1 MTTTTTTT
9 TTRTTT
15 TGTTGTTDQTTTDAD
30 PGEVEAFL
38 GQVATDAAAVFHAAT
53 VVLGDK
59 LGLYR
64 ALAGGGPATP
74 AELADRTGCDERYLQ
89 EWLHAQVASGYCGH
103 DAATG
108 RFGLSPAQA
117 AVLADESSPAFAAGM
132 LSLAAVAVK
141 DEERLGRDAVRTG
154 AGVGWHEHHHDLFHG
169 TERLFKPGYVA
180 NLVSSW
186 IPALDGVEAK
196 LHAGATVADIG
207 CGHGAST
214 IVLAEAYPASTI
226 VGFDYH
232 AESIEIARTRAAEA
246 GVGDRVRFEV
256 SGAADFGGAG
266 YDLACVFDA
275 LHDMGDP
282 VGAAAH
288 IRESLAPDG
297 TFLLVEPMAGETL
310 ADNTHTLGRL
320 FYSAGLFICLAHAK
334 SQGGRRQLGPQVPE
348 STWRELLAEAGFT
361 RFRRATETPF
371 NRVFEARP

>member
-1 MTTTTTTT
+1 MTTTTD
-9 TTRTTT
+9 
-15 TGTTGTTDQTTTDAD
+15 DQA
-30 PGEVEAFL
+30 EIEAFL
-38 GQVATDAAAVFHAAT
+38 GQVATDAAAAFHAAT

-59 LGLYR
+59 LGLYK
-64 ALAGGGPATP
+64 ALAEGGPATP
-74 AELADRTGCDERYLQ
+74 AELADRTGCDARYLQ

-103 DAATG
+103 DPASG
-108 RFGLSPAQA
+108 RFALSPAQA

-132 LSLAAVAVK
+132 MSLAAVVMK
-141 DEERLGRDAVRTG
+141 DEERLSRDAVRTG
-154 AGVGWHEHHHDLFHG
+154 AGIRWDEHHHDLFHG

-196 LHAGATVADIG
+196 LRAGATVADIG

-214 IVLAEAYPASTI
+214 IVLAQAYPASTI

-232 AESIEIARTRAAEA
+232 AESIEVARKRAAEA

-256 SGAADFGGAG
+256 ASAAELSGGG

-288 IRESLAPDG
+288 IREALAPDG

-310 ADNTHTLGRL
+310 AENVHPIGRL
-320 FYSAGLFICLAHAK
+320 FYSAGLFVCVAHAK
-334 SQGGRRQLGPQVPE
+334 AQGGAQQLGPQVPE
-348 STWRELLAEAGFT
+348 STWRSLLAEAGFT

-371 NRVFEARP
+371 NRIFEARP

>member
-1 MTTTTTTT
+1 MTTPTPTP
-9 TTRTTT
+9 
-15 TGTTGTTDQTTTDAD
+15 TTDGQA
-30 PGEVEAFL
+30 EIEAFL
-38 GQVATDAAAVFHAAT
+38 GQVATDAAAAFHAAT

-59 LGLYR
+59 LGLYK
-64 ALAGGGPATP
+64 ALADGGPATP
-74 AELADRTGCDERYLQ
+74 AELADRTGCDARYLQ

-103 DAATG
+103 DPATG
-108 RFGLSPAQA
+108 RFALSPAQA

-132 LSLAAVAVK
+132 MSLAAVVMK
-141 DEERLGRDAVRTG
+141 DEERLSRDAVRTG
-154 AGVGWHEHHHDLFHG
+154 AGVRWDEHHHDLFHG
-169 TERLFKPGYVA
+169 TERLFKPGYVT

-196 LHAGATVADIG
+196 LRAGATVADIG

-214 IVLAEAYPASTI
+214 IVLAQAYPASTI

-232 AESIEIARTRAAEA
+232 AESIEVARKRAAEA

-256 SGAADFGGAG
+256 ASAAEIPGSG

-282 VGAAAH
+282 VGAAAR
-288 IRESLAPDG
+288 IREVLAPDG

-310 ADNTHTLGRL
+310 EENVHPIGRL
-320 FYSAGLFICLAHAK
+320 FYSAGLFVCVPHAK
-334 SQGGRRQLGPQVPE
+334 AQGGVQQLGPQVPE
-348 STWRELLAEAGFT
+348 STWRSLLAEAGFT

>member
-1 MTTTTTTT
+1 M
-9 TTRTTT
+9 TT
-15 TGTTGTTDQTTTDAD
+15 TGTQAT
-30 PGEVEAFL
+30 VEEFL

-59 LGLYR
+59 LGLYKN
-64 ALAGGGPATP
+64 LADHGPATP
-74 AELADRTGCDERYLQ
+74 AELAARTGCDERYLQ
-89 EWLHAQVASGYCGH
+89 EWLHAQVAAGYCGH
-103 DAATG
+103 DPVTG

-117 AVLADESSPAFAAGM
+117 TVLADESSPAFAAGM
-132 LSLAAVAVK
+132 TALAAAIIK
-141 DEERLGRDAVRTG
+141 DEERVGRDAFRTG
-154 AGVGWHEHHHDLFHG
+154 AGVGWHEHHGDLFSG

-186 IPALDGVEAK
+186 IPVLDGVDTR
-196 LHAGATVADIG
+196 LRQGATAADVG

-214 IVLAEAYPASTI
+214 IVMAQAYPNSTF

-232 AESIEIARTRAAEA
+232 AESVNVANKRAAEA
-246 GVGDRVRFEV
+246 GVADRVRFET
-256 SGAADFGGAG
+256 AAAQDFPGRG
-266 YDLACVFDA
+266 YDLVCVFDA

-282 VGAAAH
+282 VAAARH
-288 IRESLAPDG
+288 IRDTLGPDG

-310 ADNTHTLGRL
+310 ADNTNVLGRL

-334 SQGGRRQLGPQVPE
+334 SQGGRQQLGPQVPE
-348 STWRELLAEAGFT
+348 STWRQLLADAGFS